1 MLLLYTKKLY
11 DTHSESEKTHQLL
24 CLHLTLEK
32 RIDKWSSYTISMQ
45 NYDNFLNP
53 SHQAQIQLQLYY
65 FKKWF

>member
-45 NYDNFLNP
+45 NYDTFLNP
-53 SHQAQIQLQLYY
+53 SH
-65 FKKWF
+65 